1 MLRMALTIKVY
12 NFMKKKLNKYYFIYV
27 FYYKAKIMINNVEQP
42 PFP

>member
-27 FYYKAKIMINNVEQP
+27 FDYKAKIRSNVEQL